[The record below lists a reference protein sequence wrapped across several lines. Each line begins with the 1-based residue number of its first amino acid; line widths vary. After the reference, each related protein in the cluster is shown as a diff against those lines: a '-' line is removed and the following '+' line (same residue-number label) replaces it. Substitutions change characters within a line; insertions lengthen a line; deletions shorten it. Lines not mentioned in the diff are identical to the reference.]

1 MECLSH
7 KSEIINT
14 FSSVRDFSFKEKQ
27 SPLLDEEQMN
37 GFLDAI
43 LDFKNGLS
51 KKTQDIYD
59 FSDRI
64 EKLSWFDDLDE
75 ECLMV
80 ANDLIS
86 AAKDL
91 SSSLIRQYVS
101 MNFIRSKGIAKD
113 EIKNFKNAIDEFKE
127 TYTDLESVLFFL
139 PEMPD
144 FIETTKE
151 LSLVK

>member
-7 KSEIINT
+7 KSEILDT
-14 FSSVRDFSFKEKQ
+14 FSSVRNFSFKEKQ
-27 SPLLDEEQMN
+27 SPLFDEEHMN

-43 LDFKNGLS
+43 LDFKKGLS
-51 KKTQDIYD
+51 EKTQNIYD
-59 FSDRI
+59 FNERI
-64 EKLSWFDDLDE
+64 EKLTWMDDLDE

-91 SSSLIRQYVS
+91 FSSLIRQYVS
-101 MNFIRSKGIAKD
+101 LNFIRTRGIAKN
-113 EIKNFKNAIDEFKE
+113 EIKDFKNAIDEFKE
-127 TYTDLESVLFFL
+127 IYTDLESVLFFL

-151 LSLVK
+151 LSLVR

>member
-7 KSEIINT
+7 KSEIMNT

-43 LDFKNGLS
+43 LEFKKDLS
-51 KKTQDIYD
+51 EKTKNIYD
-59 FSDRI
+59 FNDRI
-64 EKLSWFDDLDE
+64 EKLTWLNDLDQ

-91 SSSLIRQYVS
+91 SSSLVRQYVS
-101 MNFIRSKGIAKD
+101 MNIIRSKNIARD
-113 EIKNFKNAIDEFKE
+113 EIKDFKNSIDEFKE
-127 TYTDLESVLFFL
+127 SYMDLESILFFL

-144 FIETTKE
+144 FVETTKQ

>member
-1 MECLSH
+1 MECVSQ

-43 LDFKNGLS
+43 LDFKKGLS
-51 KKTQDIYD
+51 KKAQDIYD

-64 EKLSWFDDLDE
+64 EKLSWFNDLDE

-91 SSSLIRQYVS
+91 SSTLIRQYVS

-113 EIKNFKNAIDEFKE
+113 EIKNFKNAIDVFKE

-144 FIETTKE
+144 FVETSKE

>member
-7 KSEIINT
+7 KSEILNT

-27 SPLLDEEQMN
+27 RPLLDEEQMN
-37 GFLDAI
+37 GFLDSI
-43 LDFKNGLS
+43 IDFKKGLS
-51 KKTQDIYD
+51 KKTQNIYD
-59 FSDRI
+59 FNERI
-64 EKLSWFDDLDE
+64 EKLTWFDDLDE

-86 AAKDL
+86 SAKDL
-91 SSSLIRQYVS
+91 RSSLIRQYVN
-101 MNFIRSKGIAKD
+101 MNIIRSKGIAKN
-113 EIKNFKNAIDEFKE
+113 EIKDFKNAIDEFKE
-127 TYTDLESVLFFL
+127 IYSDLESALFLL